1 MISMS
6 GTKEKRDSSEENILS
21 ETNGD
26 KHNLIPDEDSWIEDA
41 KNDMEEYIEL
51 NGVHIRQ

>member
-1 MISMS
+1 MC
-6 GTKEKRDSSEENILS
+6 KEKEKPKSKIPADGKSLT

-26 KHNLIPDEDSWIEDA
+26 KHNLLPDNETWIEDA

-51 NGVHIRQ
+51 NGIHIRQ

>member
-1 MISMS
+1 MCEKNHDPNV
-6 GTKEKRDSSEENILS
+6 KENEFAA

-26 KHNLIPDEDSWIEDA
+26 KHNLLPDNDSWIEDA

>member
-26 KHNLIPDEDSWIEDA
+26 NHNLIPDEDSWIEDA

>member
-1 MISMS
+1 MCDLNKKDGNPKDTSAFA
-6 GTKEKRDSSEENILS
+6 

-26 KHNLIPDEDSWIEDA
+26 KHNLLPDDESWIEDA

>member
-1 MISMS
+1 MC
-6 GTKEKRDSSEENILS
+6 KPNEKDGKIKDSFAFA

-26 KHNLIPDEDSWIEDA
+26 KHNLLPDDESWIEDA

>member
-1 MISMS
+1 MS